1 MNNTITRVIEE
12 LINDIIFLYPET
24 SYETAEVAAATMI
37 RYPGLLIELAAMV
50 KDKRSE
56 LIKNI

>member
-1 MNNTITRVIEE
+1 MINKVIED

-24 SYETAEVAAATMI
+24 SHETAEVAVATMI

-50 KDKRSE
+50 KDKHAARVSE
-56 LIKNI
+56 

>member
-24 SYETAEVAAATMI
+24 SYKTAEVAAATMI

>member
-50 KDKRSE
+50 KDKHT
-56 LIKNI
+56 

>member
-1 MNNTITRVIEE
+1 MNNKITRVLEE

-24 SYETAEVAAATMI
+24 SHETAEVAAATMI

-50 KDKRSE
+50 KDKRAVRFT
-56 LIKNI
+56 